1 MNSEVD
7 DLIEKHF
14 VPTKNRSPVGPV
26 VTGHSHSATL
36 SNTIETAL
44 FLENAESIESAE
56 TACKGIGKVVDD
68 GLGGNLPRAESVGC
82 NHNPAPEDA
91 AKGHIRLA
99 KGGLKSEFVFSV
111 NAHNHSTNLAIQ
123 SILNHLTPQEIVK
136 ALRKVSQNKA
146 STKKIGLAGEN
157 LTPHEKAIEAVVK
170 SKYSLEMGKSTEEEL
185 KVKLDDVSNRVADL
199 SKRVDEATA
208 YVEQLKEGIVLVEDN
223 VKHHNFT
230 LLLAKTQLD
239 NCMNK
244 LVNQKKKLRS
254 FNLEEQAADATME
267 QSSGFVG
274 INSNAVKHSTKVLTR
289 KIHRQANALRKDIN
303 NLQHSCKRRNE
314 TYLTEKRDFTKSVV
328 ELAKLRREIR
338 GKSLA
343 NGRHLALL
351 HLLKVQEKLLK
362 NKLEKAH
369 KSVLSF
375 QEAVVDNEARK
386 RRLEIAY
393 QESKINPK
401 SKRLEQHAIETCSD
415 IKKCGDCLSHNIDS
429 TDGEQCGW

>member
-1 MNSEVD
+1 MDLDTSQKKCRLEKSSIMQQALIDKLRERGLSKSSDISICSKPLNFKVD

-14 VPTKNRSPVGPV
+14 VPTK
-26 VTGHSHSATL
+26 TGRLLDLRWALHSATL

-56 TACKGIGKVVDD
+56 SACKGIGRVVDD
-68 GLGGNLPRAESVGC
+68 GLGGNLPGTESVGC
-82 NHNPAPEDA
+82 NHNPAPADA

-146 STKKIGLAGEN
+146 NTKKIGLAGEN

-185 KVKLDDVSNRVADL
+185 KVKLDDVSSRVSDL
-199 SKRVDEATA
+199 SKKVDEATA
-208 YVEQLKEGIVLVEDN
+208 YVEQLKEGVVLVEDN

-244 LVNQKKKLRS
+244 LINQKKKLRS
-254 FNLEEQAADATME
+254 FTWKSKLLMQQWSNLQDLLALTAM
-267 QSSGFVG
+267 QSS
-274 INSNAVKHSTKVLTR
+274 T
-289 KIHRQANALRKDIN
+289 Q
-303 NLQHSCKRRNE
+303 RR
-314 TYLTEKRDFTKSVV
+314 Y
-328 ELAKLRREIR
+328 
-338 GKSLA
+338 
-343 NGRHLALL
+343 
-351 HLLKVQEKLLK
+351 
-362 NKLEKAH
+362 
-369 KSVLSF
+369 
-375 QEAVVDNEARK
+375 
-386 RRLEIAY
+386 
-393 QESKINPK
+393 
-401 SKRLEQHAIETCSD
+401 
-415 IKKCGDCLSHNIDS
+415 
-429 TDGEQCGW
+429 

>member
-1 MNSEVD
+1 MTGATAPTGSSGTGTTGSTGLESTGASELVVESPKLTANLRPRNMSELMNPKEEVTSSKSIVDLDTAAKEMLGSEKSSVMQEALIDKLRESGIEVKSSDISIGSKPLNSEVD

-14 VPTKNRSPVGPV
+14 VPTKNRAPLGPV
-26 VTGHSHSATL
+26 VTGHSHSAML

-68 GLGGNLPRAESVGC
+68 GLGGNLPGAESVGC

-146 STKKIGLAGEN
+146 NTKKIGLAGEN

-199 SKRVDEATA
+199 SKKVDEATA
-208 YVEQLKEGIVLVEDN
+208 YVEQLK
-223 VKHHNFT
+223 
-230 LLLAKTQLD
+230 
-239 NCMNK
+239 
-244 LVNQKKKLRS
+244 
-254 FNLEEQAADATME
+254 
-267 QSSGFVG
+267 
-274 INSNAVKHSTKVLTR
+274 KV
-289 KIHRQANALRKDIN
+289 
-303 NLQHSCKRRNE
+303 
-314 TYLTEKRDFTKSVV
+314 
-328 ELAKLRREIR
+328 
-338 GKSLA
+338 
-343 NGRHLALL
+343 
-351 HLLKVQEKLLK
+351 
-362 NKLEKAH
+362 
-369 KSVLSF
+369 
-375 QEAVVDNEARK
+375 
-386 RRLEIAY
+386 
-393 QESKINPK
+393 
-401 SKRLEQHAIETCSD
+401 
-415 IKKCGDCLSHNIDS
+415 
-429 TDGEQCGW
+429 